1 MTDSEKIAALEEAVT
16 RLEAIVGVKY
26 ASVAPS
32 PSDIGPHN
40 ELPSGRYPLMLS
52 DYQLRLQG
60 VGPMVED
67 ITMLKEDM
75 LAVNDLLVVHD
86 DRLDAVEAKPAA
98 SVDVLAVLRDAPV
111 VRMDGKVCL
120 GMDPVDAHARLQIE
134 GAEILGKSN
143 INATDPQNPNEPHTN
158 VFSLAGNDGGM
169 RWIQYGYWG
178 PNGKKRNT
186 TNRPLSIL
194 ALDSMGDLCK
204 STQPVGSDYDGG
216 QSWYIRTSGQFVDFC
231 VYKVGHAIRILKS
244 AAGYGSTDVQQL

>member
-1 MTDSEKIAALEEAVT
+1 MTDSERIQALEEAVT
-16 RLEAIVGVKY
+16 RLEAIVGVQF
-26 ASVAPS
+26 ATRAPQ

-60 VGPMVED
+60 VGPMVGD
-67 ITMLKEDM
+67 IDTLKARM
-75 LAVNDLLVVHD
+75 
-86 DRLDAVEAKPAA
+86 DAVEAKPAA

>member
-1 MTDSEKIAALEEAVT
+1 MTDSERIQALEEAVT
-16 RLEAIVGVKY
+16 RLEAAVGMKY
-26 ASVAPS
+26 ASQAPS

-60 VGPMVED
+60 
-67 ITMLKEDM
+67 ITPM
-75 LAVNDLLVVHD
+75 LAKMEGVEAELDAFD
-86 DRLDAVEAKPAA
+86 DRLEAVESKPAG

-111 VRMDGKVCL
+111 VRMNGKVCL
-120 GMDPVDAHARLQIE
+120 GMEPVDAHGRLQIE
-134 GAEILGKSN
+134 GAEIVGMSN
-143 INATDPQNPNEPHTN
+143 VNRTDPQNPDEPHIN

-186 TNRPLSIL
+186 QNRPLSIL

-216 QSWYIRTSGQFVDFC
+216 QEWYIRSNAGFVDFC
-231 VYKVGHAIRILKS
+231 TYKVGKVIRILKS

>member
-1 MTDSEKIAALEEAVT
+1 MTLEERVAALEARIGAPDPNNDEAVVL
-16 RLEAIVGVKY
+16 RMSKVQVAMDGVVSKLDNIALY
-26 ASVAPS
+26 
-32 PSDIGPHN
+32 
-40 ELPSGRYPLMLS
+40 
-52 DYQLRLQG
+52 
-60 VGPMVED
+60 
-67 ITMLKEDM
+67 LKEKG
-75 LAVNDLLVVHD
+75 VHD
-86 DRLDAVEAKPAA
+86 VIVQEVLALVPRSSGA

-120 GMDPVDAHARLQIE
+120 GMDPVDAHARLQLE

-186 TNRPLSIL
+186 QNRPLSIL

>member
-1 MTDSEKIAALEEAVT
+1 MTDQERIQALEEAVT

-60 VGPMVED
+60 VGPMVGD
-67 ITMLKEDM
+67 IDTLKERM
-75 LAVNDLLVVHD
+75 A
-86 DRLDAVEAKPAA
+86 AVEAKPAA

-186 TNRPLSIL
+186 QNRPLSIL